1 MLLRNAA
8 PKVYKHRF
16 FDVFVNIA
24 IAYYSDG
31 GKGAFK
37 AALFKGD
44 DKDEDSEEE
53 DLPINNAASSSYK
66 NTK

>member
-1 MLLRNAA
+1 LRNAA

-24 IAYYSDG
+24 IAYYTEG

-44 DKDEDSEEE
+44 DKEEDSEEE
-53 DLPINNAASSSYK
+53 DLHVNNASSSSNRK
-66 NTK
+66 SK